1 MNTLKIS
8 YYLALLCFIM
18 QFVLLGV
25 STFDRP
31 DIDLS
36 KASAVL
42 SGLLLVGFKAIPWII
57 LLPGLI
63 MKTKNSMAWMSYVC
77 LVYFIIWILSAFG
90 TQHSTLAT
98 FAVFVTLVQ
107 FIASNAYT
115 RLEKRQ

>member
-1 MNTLKIS
+1 
-8 YYLALLCFIM
+8 
-18 QFVLLGV
+18 
-25 STFDRP
+25 
-31 DIDLS
+31 
-36 KASAVL
+36 
-42 SGLLLVGFKAIPWII
+42 
-57 LLPGLI
+57 
-63 MKTKNSMAWMSYVC
+63 MAWMSYVC